1 MQQVSGMTSDPA
13 LPVDAVIVAEI
24 ELSPEEMMR
33 IQEEAEAIDN
43 QRRQLLDGLA
53 HSIEDKWKRASSD
66 RNMKEEEWRRAM
78 RLLLGNK
85 SSSRGSTLNTQTTT
99 ESSRARPDHNLVSEK
114 CKIAEAQIWS
124 QQFSGGD
131 KNWDIKPSPRPDV
144 DPALAAQASRA
155 LEQEIYDQLSAT
167 KYGPKARQAI
177 SDMVRLGTGI
187 LKGPV
192 PSLKPKRVYQST
204 QAPDGTLVAIPTY
217 ETIPAPEVYR
227 VDPWMFYPDTTVN
240 DICDAEW
247 ALEIHPMSK
256 TQFGKLATSEGFF
269 DDVIRELLLNGPDE
283 YNGEFFSDVR
293 AQTDSGDNYLK
304 HKYVV
309 IEYNGPVSVEQA
321 NALGLQPTY
330 DSLGNSYMGE
340 VWVCNG
346 RVIRASLE
354 AIEGAYELPYM
365 ACVWEKDPNSP
376 FGFGLPIEME
386 DSQRIHTSTLH
397 MILDNASIS
406 SGPMVVFNK
415 EYVEPVDGKWELA
428 PHKLWNVTDSTLVNV
443 DKAWQQFLPAN
454 VTPSL
459 MPLLQLAQQWAQEE
473 SGINLIAGGMGGAQ
487 VGGDSATGMAIL
499 QQAATIVTD
508 MKAESWDD
516 YITQKL
522 IDRLYHWNIQYNLRP
537 EYADFDFEVD
547 VRSSTE
553 LRNKQIQIANLEKLS
568 VEAAQNPELA
578 DHVDQSSM
586 TRARLT
592 MMRLPEMGIIRTPE
606 QVEQIRQE
614 RAQQPQPPDPNQVKL
629 EIERSRVEMERE
641 RLAFEREKFQFESTK
656 QLQQLRLEEMVNLEQ
671 IEARKFDAQSRV
683 LQVQTER
690 EIAMLQLATRS
701 EADRAKVI
709 AQLEKQ
715 NMVDETN
722 RFLAGISAAEG
733 ASERA
738 LMREEMQLKAKTGSG
753 S

>member
-1 MQQVSGMTSDPA
+1 MLQANPTTSNPGNM
-13 LPVDAVIVAEI
+13 PVDAVVVAEI
-24 ELSPEEMMR
+24 ELSAEEMTR
-33 IQEEAEAIDN
+33 LQEEAEAIDN
-43 QRRQLLDGLA
+43 ERRQLLDGLA
-53 HSIEDKWKRASSD
+53 GSIEEKWRRASSD
-66 RNMKEEEWRRAM
+66 RNPKEEEWRRAM

-85 SSSRGSTLNTQTTT
+85 SSYRGNTLQTENSQTN
-99 ESSRARPDHNLVSEK
+99 RVRPDHNLVSEK
-114 CKIAEAQIWS
+114 CKIAEAQLWS

-144 DPALAAQASRA
+144 EPALAASASRA
-155 LEQEIYDQLSAT
+155 LESEIYDQLSAT

-204 QAPDGTLVAIPTY
+204 QAPDGSLVAIPTY

-227 VDPWMFYPDTTVN
+227 VDPWMFFPDTTVN

-247 ALEIHPMSK
+247 AIEIHPMNK
-256 TQFGKLATSEGFF
+256 LQFAKLATSEGFF
-269 DDVIRELLLNGPDE
+269 DDVIRELLQTGPDE
-283 YNGEFFSDVR
+283 YNAEYFSDVR
-293 AQTDSGDNYLK
+293 AQTDSGENYLK
-304 HKYVV
+304 HKFVV
-309 IEYNGPVSVEQA
+309 LEYNGPISVEQA
-321 NALGLQPTY
+321 GALGLEPTY

-386 DSQRIHTSTLH
+386 DAQRIHSATLH

-406 SGPMVVFNK
+406 SGPILIVNK
-415 EYVEPVDGKWELA
+415 DYVEPSDGNWDIRPQMIL
-428 PHKLWNVTDSTLVNV
+428 NVTDSTLNDVSQV
-443 DKAWQQFLPAN
+443 FKEFIPTN
-454 VTPSL
+454 VTPAL
-459 MPLLQLAQQWAQEE
+459 MPILQLASQWAQEE

-522 IDRLYHWNIQYNLRP
+522 IDRMYHWNIQYNLRP
-537 EYADFDFEVD
+537 EYANFDFEVD

-578 DHVDQSSM
+578 DHVDQNSL
-586 TRARLT
+586 TRARIT

-606 QVEQIRQE
+606 QVEQIKQE
-614 RAQQPQPPDPNQVKL
+614 RAQQEQPPDPNTVKL
-629 EIERSRVEMERE
+629 QIEQSRVEMERE

-683 LQVQTER
+683 LQAQTER
-690 EIAMLQLATRS
+690 EIAMLNLAARS
-701 EADRAKVI
+701 EADRAKVM

-715 NMVDETN
+715 NMADETE
-722 RFLAGISAAEG
+722 RFLAGIQAAEG

-738 LMREEMQLKAKTGSG
+738 LMREEMQLKARTGSG
-753 S
+753 V

>member
-1 MQQVSGMTSDPA
+1 MLQASPTTSNPGNM
-13 LPVDAVIVAEI
+13 PVDAVVVAEI
-24 ELSPEEMMR
+24 ELSAEEMTR
-33 IQEEAEAIDN
+33 LQEEAEAIDN
-43 QRRQLLDGLA
+43 ERRQLLDGLA
-53 HSIEDKWKRASSD
+53 GSIEEKWRRASGD
-66 RNMKEEEWRRAM
+66 RNPKEEEWRRAM

-85 SSSRGSTLNTQTTT
+85 SAYRGNTLQTENSQTN
-99 ESSRARPDHNLVSEK
+99 RVRPDHNLVSEK
-114 CKIAEAQIWS
+114 CKIAEAQLWS

-144 DPALAAQASRA
+144 EPALAAGASRA
-155 LEQEIYDQLSAT
+155 LESEIYDQLSAT

-204 QAPDGTLVAIPTY
+204 QAPDGALVAIPTY

-227 VDPWMFYPDTTVN
+227 VDPWMFFPDTTVN

-247 ALEIHPMSK
+247 AIEIHPMNK
-256 TQFGKLATSEGFF
+256 LQFAKLATSEGFF
-269 DDVIRELLLNGPDE
+269 DDVIRELLQTGPDE
-283 YNGEFFSDVR
+283 YNAEYFSDVR
-293 AQTDSGDNYLK
+293 AQTDSGENYLK
-304 HKYVV
+304 HKFVV
-309 IEYNGPVSVEQA
+309 LEYNGPISVEQA
-321 NALGLQPTY
+321 GALGLEPTY

-386 DSQRIHTSTLH
+386 DAQRIHSATLH

-406 SGPMVVFNK
+406 SGPMLIVNK
-415 EYVEPVDGKWELA
+415 DYMEPVDGSWELK
-428 PHKLWNVTDSTLVNV
+428 PHKVFNVTDSTVSDV
-443 DKAWQQFLPAN
+443 SQVFREFIPAN
-454 VTPSL
+454 VTQSL
-459 MPLLQLAQQWAQEE
+459 MPILQLASQWAQEE

-522 IDRLYHWNIQYNLRP
+522 IDRMYHWNIQYNLRP
-537 EYADFDFEVD
+537 EYANFDFEVD

-578 DHVDQSSM
+578 DHVDQNSL
-586 TRARLT
+586 TRARIT

-606 QVEQIRQE
+606 QVDQIKQE
-614 RAQQPQPPDPNQVKL
+614 RAQQEQPPDPNMVKL
-629 EIERSRVEMERE
+629 EIERNRVEMEKE

-690 EIAMLQLATRS
+690 EIAMLNLAARS
-701 EADRAKVI
+701 EADRAKVM

-715 NMVDETN
+715 NMADETE
-722 RFLAGISAAEG
+722 RFLAGVQAAEG

-738 LMREEMQLKAKTGSG
+738 LMREEMQLKAQTGSG
-753 S
+753 V

>member
-1 MQQVSGMTSDPA
+1 MDQAAGTISREV
-13 LPVDAVIVAEI
+13 PVDAVIVAEI

-53 HSIEDKWKRASSD
+53 HSIEEKWRLASSD
-66 RNMKEEEWRRAM
+66 RNTKEEEWRRGT

-85 SSSRGSTLNTQTTT
+85 SSSRGNTIDSHTQGVN
-99 ESSRARPDHNLVSEK
+99 RVRPDHNLVSEK

-144 DPALAAQASRA
+144 DPALAANASRA

-204 QAPDGTLVAIPTY
+204 QAPDGALVAIPVY

-247 ALEIHPMSK
+247 AIEIHPMSK
-256 TQFGKLATSEGFF
+256 TQFAKLATSEGFF
-269 DDVIRELLLNGPDE
+269 DEAIRDLLKNGPDE
-283 YNGEFFSDVR
+283 YNAEFFSDVR
-293 AQTDSGDNYLK
+293 AQTDSGENYLK

-309 IEYNGPVSVEQA
+309 IEYNGPISVEQA

-406 SGPMVVFNK
+406 SGPIIIVNK
-415 EYVEPVDGKWELA
+415 DYVEPQGGDWTLR
-428 PHKLWNVTDSTLVNV
+428 PHMILNVTDSTLQDVSQV
-443 DKAWQQFLPAN
+443 FKEFVPAN

-522 IDRLYHWNIQYNLRP
+522 IDRMYHWNIQYNLRP
-537 EYADFDFEVD
+537 EFANFDFEVD

-553 LRNKQIQIANLEKLS
+553 LRNKQIQLANIEKLS

-614 RAQQPQPPDPNQVKL
+614 RAQQPQPPDPNMVKL
-629 EIERSRVEMERE
+629 QVEQSRVEMERE

-656 QLQQLRLEEMVNLEQ
+656 QLQQLRLEEMVQLEQ

-690 EIAMLQLATRS
+690 EIAMLQLAARS

-722 RFLAGISAAEG
+722 RFLAGIQAAEG

-753 S
+753 V

>member
-1 MQQVSGMTSDPA
+1 MDQAAGTISREA
-13 LPVDAVIVAEI
+13 PVDAVIVAEI

-53 HSIEDKWKRASSD
+53 HSIEEKWRLASSD
-66 RNMKEEEWRRAM
+66 RNTKEEEWRRGT

-85 SSSRGSTLNTQTTT
+85 SSSRGNTIDSHTQGVN
-99 ESSRARPDHNLVSEK
+99 RVRPDHNLVSEK

-144 DPALAAQASRA
+144 DPALAANASRA

-204 QAPDGTLVAIPTY
+204 QAPDGALVAIPVY

-247 ALEIHPMSK
+247 AIEIHPMSK
-256 TQFGKLATSEGFF
+256 TQFAKLATSEGFF
-269 DDVIRELLLNGPDE
+269 DEAIRDLLKNGPDE
-283 YNGEFFSDVR
+283 YNAEFFSDVR
-293 AQTDSGDNYLK
+293 AQTDSGENYLK

-309 IEYNGPVSVEQA
+309 IEYNGPISVEQA

-406 SGPMVVFNK
+406 SGPIIIVNK
-415 EYVEPVDGKWELA
+415 DYVEPQGGDWTLR
-428 PHKLWNVTDSTLVNV
+428 PHMILNVTDSTLQDVSQV
-443 DKAWQQFLPAN
+443 FKEFVPAN

-522 IDRLYHWNIQYNLRP
+522 IDRMYHWNIQYNLRP
-537 EYADFDFEVD
+537 EFANFDFEVD

-553 LRNKQIQIANLEKLS
+553 LRNKQIQLANIEKLS

-614 RAQQPQPPDPNQVKL
+614 RAQQPQPPDPNMVKL
-629 EIERSRVEMERE
+629 QVEQSRVEMERE

-656 QLQQLRLEEMVNLEQ
+656 QLQQLRLEEMVQLEQ

-690 EIAMLQLATRS
+690 EIAMLQLAARS

-722 RFLAGISAAEG
+722 RFLAGIQAAEG

-753 S
+753 V

>member
-1 MQQVSGMTSDPA
+1 MDQAAGTISREA
-13 LPVDAVIVAEI
+13 PVDAVIVAEI

-53 HSIEDKWKRASSD
+53 HSIEEKWRLASSD
-66 RNMKEEEWRRAM
+66 RNTKEEEWRRGT

-85 SSSRGSTLNTQTTT
+85 SSSRGNTIDSHTQGVN
-99 ESSRARPDHNLVSEK
+99 RVRPDHNLVSEK

-144 DPALAAQASRA
+144 DPALAANASRA

-177 SDMVRLGTGI
+177 SDMVRLGTGV

-204 QAPDGTLVAIPTY
+204 QAPDGSLVAIPVY

-247 ALEIHPMSK
+247 AIEIHPMSK
-256 TQFGKLATSEGFF
+256 TQFAKLATSEGFF
-269 DDVIRELLLNGPDE
+269 DDAIRDLLKNGPDE
-283 YNGEFFSDVR
+283 YNAEFFADVR
-293 AQTDSGDNYLK
+293 AQTDSGENYLK

-309 IEYNGPVSVEQA
+309 IEYNGPISVEQA

-406 SGPMVVFNK
+406 SGPIIIVNK
-415 EYVEPVDGKWELA
+415 DYVEPQGGDWTLR
-428 PHKLWNVTDSTLVNV
+428 PHMILNVTDSTLQDVSQV
-443 DKAWQQFLPAN
+443 FKEFVPAN

-522 IDRLYHWNIQYNLRP
+522 IDRMYHWNIQYNLRP
-537 EYADFDFEVD
+537 EFANFDFEVD

-690 EIAMLQLATRS
+690 EIAMLQLAARS

-715 NMVDETN
+715 NMADETE

-753 S
+753 V

>member
-1 MQQVSGMTSDPA
+1 MDQAAGTISREA
-13 LPVDAVIVAEI
+13 PVDAVIVAEI

-53 HSIEDKWKRASSD
+53 HSIEEKWRLASSD
-66 RNMKEEEWRRAM
+66 RNTKEEEWRRGT

-85 SSSRGSTLNTQTTT
+85 SSSRGNTIDSHTQGVN
-99 ESSRARPDHNLVSEK
+99 RVRPDHNLVSEK

-144 DPALAAQASRA
+144 DPALAANASRA

-204 QAPDGTLVAIPTY
+204 QAPDGSLVAIPTY

-247 ALEIHPMSK
+247 AIEIHPMSK
-256 TQFGKLATSEGFF
+256 TQFAKLATSEGFF
-269 DDVIRELLLNGPDE
+269 DEAIRDLLKNGPDE
-283 YNGEFFSDVR
+283 YNAEFFSDVR
-293 AQTDSGDNYLK
+293 AQTDSGENYLK

-309 IEYNGPVSVEQA
+309 IEYNGPISVEQA

-406 SGPMVVFNK
+406 SGPIIIVNK
-415 EYVEPVDGKWELA
+415 DYVEPQGGDWTLR
-428 PHKLWNVTDSTLVNV
+428 PHMILNVTDSTLQDVSQV
-443 DKAWQQFLPAN
+443 FKEFVPAN

-522 IDRLYHWNIQYNLRP
+522 IDRMYHWNIQYNLRP
-537 EYADFDFEVD
+537 EFANFDFEVD

-553 LRNKQIQIANLEKLS
+553 LRNKQIQLANIEKLS

-614 RAQQPQPPDPNQVKL
+614 RAQQPQPPDPNMVKL
-629 EIERSRVEMERE
+629 QVEQSRVEMERE

-656 QLQQLRLEEMVNLEQ
+656 QLQQLRLEEMVQLEQ

-690 EIAMLQLATRS
+690 EIAMLQLAARS

-722 RFLAGISAAEG
+722 RFLAGIQAAEG

-753 S
+753 V

>member
-1 MQQVSGMTSDPA
+1 MDQAASMTSREA
-13 LPVDAVIVAEI
+13 PVDAVIVAEI

-53 HSIEDKWKRASSD
+53 HSIEEKWRLASSD
-66 RNMKEEEWRRAM
+66 RNTKEEEWRRGT

-85 SSSRGSTLNTQTTT
+85 SSNRGNTIDSHTQGVN
-99 ESSRARPDHNLVSEK
+99 RVRPDHNLVSEK

-144 DPALAAQASRA
+144 DPALAANASRA

-177 SDMVRLGTGI
+177 SDMVRLGTGV

-204 QAPDGTLVAIPTY
+204 QAPDGSLVAIPVY

-247 ALEIHPMSK
+247 AIEIHPMSK
-256 TQFGKLATSEGFF
+256 TQFAKLATSEGFF
-269 DDVIRELLLNGPDE
+269 DDAIRDLLKNGPDE
-283 YNGEFFSDVR
+283 YNAEFFADVR
-293 AQTDSGDNYLK
+293 AQTDSGENYLK

-309 IEYNGPVSVEQA
+309 IEYNGPISVEQA

-406 SGPMVVFNK
+406 SGPIIIVNK
-415 EYVEPVDGKWELA
+415 DYVEPQGGDWTLR
-428 PHKLWNVTDSTLVNV
+428 PHMILNVTDSTLQDVSQV
-443 DKAWQQFLPAN
+443 FKEFVPAN

-522 IDRLYHWNIQYNLRP
+522 IDRMYHWNIQYNLRP
-537 EYADFDFEVD
+537 EFANFDFEVD

-656 QLQQLRLEEMVNLEQ
+656 QLQQLRLEEMVQLEQ
-671 IEARKFDAQSRV
+671 IEARKIDAQSRV
-683 LQVQTER
+683 IQVQKEER
-690 EIAMLQLATRS
+690 IAMLQLAARS
-701 EADRAKVI
+701 EADRAKI
-709 AQLEKQ
+709 LAQLEKQ
-715 NMVDETN
+715 NTDKETE
-722 RFLAGISAAEG
+722 RFLAGVQAAEG
-733 ASERA
+733 AAERA
-738 LMREEMQLKAKTGSG
+738 LMREEMQLKAQTGSG
-753 S
+753 V

>member
-1 MQQVSGMTSDPA
+1 MERAARMTSDPA
-13 LPVDAVIVAEI
+13 TPVDAVIVAEI
-24 ELSPEEMMR
+24 ELSAEEMMR
-33 IQEEAEAIDN
+33 LQEEAEAIDN
-43 QRRQLLDGLA
+43 QRRQVLDGLA
-53 HSIEDKWKRASSD
+53 GSVEEKWRRASSD
-66 RNMKEEEWRRAM
+66 RNPKEEEWRRAM

-85 SSSRGSTLNTQTTT
+85 SAYRGNTLQSENSQTN
-99 ESSRARPDHNLVSEK
+99 RVRPDHNLVSEK
-114 CKIAEAQIWS
+114 CKIAEAQLWS

-144 DPALAAQASRA
+144 DPALAANASRA

-204 QAPDGTLVAIPTY
+204 QAPDGSLVAIPTY

-227 VDPWMFYPDTTVN
+227 VDPWMFFPDTTVN
-240 DICDAEW
+240 DVCDAEW
-247 ALEIHPMSK
+247 AIEIHPMSK
-256 TQFGKLATSEGFF
+256 TQFAKLATSEGFF
-269 DDVIRELLLNGPDE
+269 DDVIRELLVTGPEE
-283 YNGEFFSDVR
+283 YNAEYFSDVR
-293 AQTDSGDNYLK
+293 AQTDSGENYLK

-309 IEYNGPVSVEQA
+309 LEYNGPISVEQA
-321 NALGLQPTY
+321 GALGLQPTY

-386 DSQRIHTSTLH
+386 DAQRIHSATLH

-406 SGPMVVFNK
+406 SGPMLVVNK
-415 EYVEPVDGKWELA
+415 DYVEPVDGKWELA
-428 PHKLWNVTDSTLVNV
+428 PHKVFNVTDSTLVSV
-443 DKAWQQFLPAN
+443 DQAWQQFVPAN

-459 MPLLQLAQQWAQEE
+459 MPILQLAQQWAQEE

-537 EYADFDFEVD
+537 EYANFDFEVD

-568 VEAAQNPELA
+568 VESAQNPELA
-578 DHVDQSSM
+578 DHIDQNSL
-586 TRARLT
+586 TRARIT
-592 MMRLPEMGIIRTPE
+592 MMRLPEMGIIRTPD

-614 RAQQPQPPDPNQVKL
+614 RAQQEQPPDPNQVKL
-629 EIERSRVEMERE
+629 EIERSRVQMEME

-683 LQVQTER
+683 IQVQTER
-690 EIAMLQLATRS
+690 EIEMLRLAQRS
-701 EADRAKVI
+701 EADRAKVMAMI
-709 AQLEKQ
+709 EKE
-715 NMVDETN
+715 NMTNETQ
-722 RFLAGISAAEG
+722 RFLAGIQAADK
-733 ASERA
+733 ASDRA
-738 LMREEMQLKAKTGSG
+738 LSREEMALKAQTGSG
-753 S
+753 I

>member
-1 MQQVSGMTSDPA
+1 
-13 LPVDAVIVAEI
+13 
-24 ELSPEEMMR
+24 
-33 IQEEAEAIDN
+33 
-43 QRRQLLDGLA
+43 
-53 HSIEDKWKRASSD
+53 
-66 RNMKEEEWRRAM
+66 
-78 RLLLGNK
+78 
-85 SSSRGSTLNTQTTT
+85 
-99 ESSRARPDHNLVSEK
+99 
-114 CKIAEAQIWS
+114 
-124 QQFSGGD
+124 
-131 KNWDIKPSPRPDV
+131 
-144 DPALAAQASRA
+144 
-155 LEQEIYDQLSAT
+155 
-167 KYGPKARQAI
+167 
-177 SDMVRLGTGI
+177 
-187 LKGPV
+187 
-192 PSLKPKRVYQST
+192 
-204 QAPDGTLVAIPTY
+204 
-217 ETIPAPEVYR
+217 
-227 VDPWMFYPDTTVN
+227 
-240 DICDAEW
+240 
-247 ALEIHPMSK
+247 
-256 TQFGKLATSEGFF
+256 
-269 DDVIRELLLNGPDE
+269 
-283 YNGEFFSDVR
+283 
-293 AQTDSGDNYLK
+293 
-304 HKYVV
+304 
-309 IEYNGPVSVEQA
+309 
-321 NALGLQPTY
+321 
-330 DSLGNSYMGE
+330 
-340 VWVCNG
+340 
-346 RVIRASLE
+346 
-354 AIEGAYELPYM
+354 
-365 ACVWEKDPNSP
+365 
-376 FGFGLPIEME
+376 
-386 DSQRIHTSTLH
+386 
-397 MILDNASIS
+397 
-406 SGPMVVFNK
+406 
-415 EYVEPVDGKWELA
+415 
-428 PHKLWNVTDSTLVNV
+428 
-443 DKAWQQFLPAN
+443 
-454 VTPSL
+454 

-522 IDRLYHWNIQYNLRP
+522 IDRMYHWNIQYNLRP
-537 EYADFDFEVD
+537 EFANFDFEVD

-690 EIAMLQLATRS
+690 EIAVLQLAARS

-715 NMVDETN
+715 NMADETE

-753 S
+753 V